1 MDTVRAHRR
10 TIRTLIADDEPTARE
25 GMRLLLA
32 TDPEVQLVGEC
43 SSGREAVAG
52 IRAAVPDLV
61 FLDVQMPDLEG
72 FAVLRHAG
80 ADRTPAVVF
89 VSACEQDALRAFEVN
104 AVDYV
109 LKPFTNER
117 FRAALQRAKQQVHS
131 TWLDAALQNLTAL
144 LPERA
149 PSRRPRHRDR
159 LPVRS
164 NGTVTLLPVGE
175 IEWIDAEGDHVRV
188 HVGKTWYRIR
198 ETMKTLEDELDGAR
212 FVRIHR
218 STIVNLEKIK
228 ELQRFVH
235 GEYVVVLY
243 NGATLKL
250 SRGYRDRLEA
260 HLGRAL

>member
-1 MDTVRAHRR
+1 MR
-10 TIRTLIADDEPTARE
+10 TIRTLIADDEPTSRE

-32 TDPEVQLVGEC
+32 TDPDVQLVGEC
-43 SSGREAVAG
+43 SSGCEAVAG
-52 IRAAVPDLV
+52 IRETAPDLV

-72 FAVLRHAG
+72 FAVLRQ
-80 ADRTPAVVF
+80 ADGEQTPAVVF
-89 VSACEQDALRAFEVN
+89 VSGCEQYALRAFEVH
-104 AVDYV
+104 AIDYV
-109 LKPFTNER
+109 LKPFSDER
-117 FRAALQRAKQQVHS
+117 FRKSLERAKQQVHGA
-131 TWLDAALQNLTAL
+131 WLDAALRNLSGV
-144 LPERA
+144 LPEYH
-149 PSRRPRHRDR
+149 PWQRPRYRDR

-188 HVGKTWYRIR
+188 HVGKTWYLIR
-198 ETMKTLEDELDGAR
+198 ETMKTLEDELDAAR

-228 ELQRFVH
+228 ELQRFFH